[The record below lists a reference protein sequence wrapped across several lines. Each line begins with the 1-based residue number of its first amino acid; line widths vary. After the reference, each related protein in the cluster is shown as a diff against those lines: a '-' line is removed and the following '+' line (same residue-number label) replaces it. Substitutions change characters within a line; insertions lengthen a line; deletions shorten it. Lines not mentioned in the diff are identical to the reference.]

1 MNAEMDRINYIIIG
15 MGVNVNISEQDMPAD
30 IGQIATSLLQITG
43 AKVSRASLLAQ
54 ILLELERAYYDIKQ
68 YGFSTILAE
77 WKKYSVT
84 LGNNVKVIS
93 VNETFYGKAIDI
105 DDYGALL
112 IDTGKKVVR
121 VLAGD
126 VSIRS
131 AK

>member
-1 MNAEMDRINYIIIG
+1 
-15 MGVNVNISEQDMPAD
+15 
-30 IGQIATSLLQITG
+30 
-43 AKVSRASLLAQ
+43 
-54 ILLELERAYYDIKQ
+54 
-68 YGFSTILAE
+68 
-77 WKKYSVT
+77 
-84 LGNNVKVIS
+84 VKVIS